1 MPARRRLRIPARR
14 GRRAIDG
21 SSGRA
26 VTDGSSG
33 QPTTDGSSGRRAAD
47 GSSGRAVT
55 DGYRALLV
63 CSSGGH
69 LTQLLALEPWW
80 RRTERTW
87 VTFDTA
93 DAVGALVGE
102 RVVFA
107 HHPTT
112 RNIPN
117 LLRNLRLAVG
127 TLRSE
132 RPDVIVS
139 DGAGVAVP
147 FFWLSRLMGGRTV
160 YLEVYD
166 RLDSATLTGRLV
178 RPVTDLFA
186 VQWDEQ
192 LECNPGAVVVGP
204 VL

>member
-1 MPARRRLRIPARR
+1 
-14 GRRAIDG
+14 
-21 SSGRA
+21 
-26 VTDGSSG
+26 V
-33 QPTTDGSSGRRAAD
+33 
-47 GSSGRAVT
+47 
-55 DGYRALLV
+55 LLV

-69 LTQLLALEPWW
+69 LTQLLALRPWW
-80 RRTERTW
+80 QDHERTW

-93 DAVGALVGE
+93 DALEALDGE
-102 RVVFA
+102 RVVTC

-117 LLRNLRLAVG
+117 LLRNLRLALG
-127 TLRSE
+127 TIRKE
-132 RPDVIVS
+132 RPDLIIS

-147 FFWLSRLMGGRTV
+147 FFWLSRWSGARTV

-166 RLDSATLTGRLV
+166 RLDSETMTARLV

-186 VQWDEQ
+186 VQWDAQ
-192 LECNPGAVVVGP
+192 LACNPGAVVVGP

>member
-1 MPARRRLRIPARR
+1 MPFKIRGLRRRTRPAPY
-14 GRRAIDG
+14 GR
-21 SSGRA
+21 
-26 VTDGSSG
+26 
-33 QPTTDGSSGRRAAD
+33 
-47 GSSGRAVT
+47 
-55 DGYRALLV
+55 YRVLLV

-69 LTQLLALEPWW
+69 LTQLLALRPWW
-80 RRTERTW
+80 ERHERTW

-93 DAVGALVGE
+93 DAIGALAGE
-102 RVVFA
+102 RVVFC

-127 TLRSE
+127 TLRAE

-147 FFWLSRLMGGRTV
+147 FFWLSRVTGARTV

-186 VQWDEQ
+186 VQWEEQ
-192 LECNPGAVVVGP
+192 LGPNPGAVVVGP

>member
-1 MPARRRLRIPARR
+1 MSVHSSPSDVRWDQPARRHR
-14 GRRAIDG
+14 
-21 SSGRA
+21 
-26 VTDGSSG
+26 V
-33 QPTTDGSSGRRAAD
+33 
-47 GSSGRAVT
+47 
-55 DGYRALLV
+55 LLV

-69 LTQLLALEPWW
+69 LTQLLALRSWW
-80 RRTERTW
+80 EHHDRTW

-93 DAVGALVGE
+93 DALEALVGE
-102 RVVFA
+102 RVVLA

-127 TLRSE
+127 TLRRE

-147 FFWLSRLMGGRTV
+147 FFWLGRLFGARTV

-166 RLDSATLTGRLV
+166 RIDSATMTGRLV
-178 RPVTDLFA
+178 RPVTDLFLL
-186 VQWDEQ
+186 QWDEQ
-192 LECNPGAVVVGP
+192 LANYPGAVVAGP
-204 VL
+204 VY